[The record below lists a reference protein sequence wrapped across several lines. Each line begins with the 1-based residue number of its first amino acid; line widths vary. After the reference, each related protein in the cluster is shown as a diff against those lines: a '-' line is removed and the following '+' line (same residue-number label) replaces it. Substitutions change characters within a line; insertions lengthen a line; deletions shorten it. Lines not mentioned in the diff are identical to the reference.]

1 MRAVGPNLALHISKI
16 RAKGFVRLKQ
26 LLDLGSIASL
36 SRRSLAI
43 NISFTGH
50 ALRSQFLIL
59 ALRVLM
65 NYEVMQHC
73 ELYPY
78 LNRALLPINLTYA

>member
-50 ALRSQFLIL
+50 ALRSKFFIL

-65 NYEVMQHC
+65 NFEVMQHC
-73 ELYPY
+73 EHYPY